1 MIFVSV
7 LAIVRLNWIRGAVR
21 TSATIEWNM
30 QKEKPVSKIWNTSS
44 ETSYFTGADTLK
56 PYKSCDAV
64 WCTQHL
70 KSCDV
75 YITVLSIPNSATSLN
90 YMILLYKTII
100 FNWNF
105 PWRVWWSHCGVHCLV
120 FCFVLL
126 LFFFNI
132 YWAFLS
138 LGCLWMH
145 IFCFKTLWKSSQ
157 RTIIAK
163 MSLNRHVPR
172 LFLCH
177 VCQMNFGLITRNPVC
192 THVYVLETGEEGG
205 EGAREPFAQ

>member
-1 MIFVSV
+1 MQSTRRLSFQFSRENFCKITVPFIKDIRSFSTNFPTELYFLRLWFSNFITKIQCDYCLKTNNSWISELTKNVAWNSSDCFESFSPLNNWGSIFVSV

-30 QKEKPVSKIWNTSS
+30 QKKKPVSKIWNTSS

-105 PWRVWWSHCGVHCLV
+105 PWRV
-120 FCFVLL
+120 
-126 LFFFNI
+126 
-132 YWAFLS
+132 
-138 LGCLWMH
+138 
-145 IFCFKTLWKSSQ
+145 
-157 RTIIAK
+157 
-163 MSLNRHVPR
+163 
-172 LFLCH
+172 
-177 VCQMNFGLITRNPVC
+177 
-192 THVYVLETGEEGG
+192 
-205 EGAREPFAQ
+205 

>member
-7 LAIVRLNWIRGAVR
+7 LAIVPLNWIRGAVR

-105 PWRVWWSHCGVHCLV
+105 PWECNGVIVV
-120 FCFVLL
+120 FIVLFFVL
-126 LFFFNI
+126 FCCFFNI
-132 YWAFLS
+132 NWAFLS

-145 IFCFKTLWKSSQ
+145 IFCFQTLWKSS
-157 RTIIAK
+157 
-163 MSLNRHVPR
+163 
-172 LFLCH
+172 
-177 VCQMNFGLITRNPVC
+177 
-192 THVYVLETGEEGG
+192 
-205 EGAREPFAQ
+205 